1 MMKEFKPKQLSKEE
15 LDKQIQ
21 LKLKLKHPELFLSK
35 EESEKW
41 LEEKKDETDVGFIIS
56 SLVDDY
62 SQDIE
67 KMEREKAEREKQL
80 PKEMKLSVVKEEEGE
95 VTSEQ
100 KVPDPESQ
108 PKEEKNGPQE
118 EEELLQDDSAK
129 SPEKVQN
136 DDAEP
141 EELKQANNNSNNKQ
155 DQNDDE
161 ALFQEEDD
169 YKENEAEDLINRPPL
184 TQSQM

>member
-95 VTSEQ
+95 VTSE
-100 KVPDPESQ
+100 
-108 PKEEKNGPQE
+108 
-118 EEELLQDDSAK
+118 
-129 SPEKVQN
+129 
-136 DDAEP
+136 
-141 EELKQANNNSNNKQ
+141 
-155 DQNDDE
+155 
-161 ALFQEEDD
+161 
-169 YKENEAEDLINRPPL
+169 
-184 TQSQM
+184 